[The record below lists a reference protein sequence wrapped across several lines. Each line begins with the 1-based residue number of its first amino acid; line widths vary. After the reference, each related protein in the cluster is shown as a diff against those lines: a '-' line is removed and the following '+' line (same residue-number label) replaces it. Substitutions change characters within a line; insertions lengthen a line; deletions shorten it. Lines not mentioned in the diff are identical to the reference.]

1 MPQDTAPILSQ
12 GWCRPKQR
20 LWHCAIENLQGYN
33 LIHSVLRT
41 IKCKLTL
48 YTATAYDHHIDEKL
62 MEQFQCLWTNQ
73 EIIPGAASERKSTNF
88 VSIWRGFFS
97 CRYLCGDCCT
107 QSASVTA
114 SYANFFL
121 FERVSRNVAVIYW
134 KLSDAFIDD
143 AFSLSVYYGCMH
155 QS

>member
-12 GWCRPKQR
+12 GWCRPKQKS
-20 LWHCAIENLQGYN
+20 WHYTVRSTTLRGITSYTRFSGQYN
-33 LIHSVLRT
+33 
-41 IKCKLTL
+41 
-48 YTATAYDHHIDEKL
+48 ATAYDHHIDEKL

-107 QSASVTA
+107 QSTSVTA

-143 AFSLSVYYGCMH
+143 AFLLSVYYGCMH